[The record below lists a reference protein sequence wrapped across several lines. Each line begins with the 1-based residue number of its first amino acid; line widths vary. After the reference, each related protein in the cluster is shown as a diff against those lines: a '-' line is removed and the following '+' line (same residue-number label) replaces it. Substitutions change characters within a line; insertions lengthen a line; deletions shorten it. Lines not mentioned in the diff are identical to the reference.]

1 MEQTALNAL
10 AEAGDIF
17 LKDGDTQHAIACY
30 EKALSIAPMTR
41 VRNNLGVAY
50 KRLGFFQKA
59 IEHYTKG
66 LQEDATYLPFYTNLA
81 SIYQR
86 HREYKTALD
95 YLLQALKIEASVSL
109 FMQIIELFK
118 VLKQP
123 QKAFE
128 YAQLTVQ
135 TFPQTYESHLS
146 LGNLLS
152 EWKQYSKAV
161 ESYQKAITLDSTRT
175 HAFNNMG
182 VAYKELGDFERAREA
197 YEMVLKLNPDD
208 ASVYNNY
215 GNLLRHCQETQK
227 AIAYLE
233 HAITLNPTFADA
245 YSNLGAI
252 YKEEYRYKE
261 ARTYYEKALAL
272 SPEHVNA
279 HFDLGLIALSE
290 GDYQEGLRHYEYR
303 IRMNELIAKIH
314 AYKTPMW
321 QGQPLQN
328 KRLILQNEQGYGDNI
343 MFIRYAGYFKALGAY
358 VIVRTRPA
366 LMKLFEGV
374 KGIDLICSE
383 EDKMV
388 EHDYYLPLLSSAYV
402 LKTDLQSIPRTCP
415 YIEAKQDI
423 YPLNLA
429 KEVKQIGLVWSG
441 SPTHRA
447 HKERYIGLKHFSSL
461 LEMSGI
467 VWHSLQLGDDSDE
480 IVACGLQE
488 KIVNHADALSDFA
501 VTASLIHQLDLVITT
516 DTSVAHLCGALGK
529 KAWVM
534 IPKHADWRW
543 LQEGSSTPWYES
555 LMLFRQ
561 EKKGDWE
568 APISQVKE
576 YLQRFITSRDDL
588 GRK

>member
-1 MEQTALNAL
+1 MAQTSLNAL

-17 LKDGDTQHAIACY
+17 LNDGEMQHAIACY
-30 EKALSIAPMTR
+30 EKALRIAPMAR

-66 LQEDATYLPFYTNLA
+66 IQEEASYVPFYTNLA
-81 SIYQR
+81 SIYQL
-86 HREYKTALD
+86 HNEYKTALE
-95 YLLQALKIEASVSL
+95 YLLQALKHEASMSL
-109 FMQIIELFK
+109 FMRIIELFK

-128 YAQLTVQ
+128 YAQLALQ
-135 TFPQTYESHLS
+135 TFPNTYESHLV
-146 LGNLLS
+146 LGNLFS
-152 EWKQYSKAV
+152 EWKQYAKAV
-161 ESYQKAITLDSTRT
+161 ECYQKAIALDATKT
-175 HAFNNMG
+175 YAYNNMG
-182 VAYKELGDFERAREA
+182 VAYKELGEFERAREA
-197 YEMVLKLNPDD
+197 YETVIKLNPND

-215 GNLLRHCQETQK
+215 GNLLRHCNEAQK

-233 HAITLNPTFADA
+233 HAIKLNPTFADA

-252 YKEEYRYKE
+252 HKEEYRYKE
-261 ARTYYEKALAL
+261 ARRYYEKALEL
-272 SPEHVNA
+272 NGEHVNA

-290 GDYQEGLRHYEYR
+290 GNYQEGLRHYEYR
-303 IRMNELIAKIH
+303 VRMNELIAKIH
-314 AYKTPMW
+314 TYQTPMW
-321 QGQPLQN
+321 QGQSLQN

-343 MFIRYAGYFKALGAY
+343 MFIRYAEQFKALGAY

-383 EDKMV
+383 EERVV

-415 YIEAKQDI
+415 YIEAKHDI
-423 YPLNLA
+423 YPLTLA
-429 KEVKQIGLVWSG
+429 KEVKHIGLVWSG

-447 HKERYIGLKHFSSL
+447 HKERYIGLKRLVRFF
-461 LEMSGI
+461 EMDGI
-467 VWHSLQLGDDSDE
+467 QWHALQLGEDNQE
-480 IVACGLQE
+480 LEACGLQE
-488 KIVNHADALSDFA
+488 RIINHADALVDFS
-501 VTASLIHQLDLVITT
+501 VTASLISQLDLVITT

-529 KAWVM
+529 KAWVL

-543 LQEGSSTPWYES
+543 LQSGDKTPWYES
-555 LMLFRQ
+555 LTLFRQ
-561 EKKGDWE
+561 EEKGDWE
-568 APISQVKE
+568 VP
-576 YLQRFITSRDDL
+576 LSRVQEHL
-588 GRK
+588 THAMLAKLI